1 MIGKKNGKR
10 QKRQPMALA
19 SGEPRRKG
27 GVGGLRRVLKKAV
40 FLVPILLLAGAVWT
54 CLQAHR
60 LFTEGDSFRL
70 QALEVEGLRVLKGR
84 DILEASGLQVGDN
97 IFAVD
102 LEAVEERIEELAWVK
117 RALVRRQPPDR
128 LAIDIVERRR
138 VAWIDLGEIYGV
150 DAGGVLLPGEPMVRE
165 SYRDLDLP
173 VIGGLQCAVDSL
185 HLGAVVPDSTLLLLL
200 DWWQQASAADAEF
213 CMNVSEIKY
222 LAPDGLQ
229 LRLVGDGLEVRLPA
243 DRASQRIQV
252 LKRLIKRV
260 YRECPDPA
268 YIDMRFAGQVVVG
281 SKESRS

>member
-1 MIGKKNGKR
+1 MAQAASE
-10 QKRQPMALA
+10 QKR
-19 SGEPRRKG
+19 
-27 GVGGLRRVLKKAV
+27 RRVGIGRALKKAV
-40 FLVPILLLAGAVWT
+40 LLIPVLVLAGLVWT

-60 LFTEGDSFRL
+60 LFTEGESFRL
-70 QALEVEGLRVLKGR
+70 KALEVEGLRVLKGR

-102 LEAVEERIEELAWVK
+102 LETVGARIEELAWVK

-128 LAIDIVERRR
+128 LAVDIVERHR
-138 VAWIDLGEIYGV
+138 VAWISVGEIYGV
-150 DAGGVLLPGEPMVRE
+150 DAGGVLLPGAALARE

-173 VIGGLQCAVDSL
+173 VINGLQCPADSL
-185 HLGAVVPDSTLLLLL
+185 YPGMVVPDSTLILLL
-200 DWWQQASAADAEF
+200 DWWHQACAADAEF
-213 CMNVSEIKY
+213 CMNVSEIRP
-222 LAPDGLQ
+222 LSPDGLQ

-243 DRASQRIQV
+243 DRVAERIRV

-281 SKESRS
+281 SKESSS